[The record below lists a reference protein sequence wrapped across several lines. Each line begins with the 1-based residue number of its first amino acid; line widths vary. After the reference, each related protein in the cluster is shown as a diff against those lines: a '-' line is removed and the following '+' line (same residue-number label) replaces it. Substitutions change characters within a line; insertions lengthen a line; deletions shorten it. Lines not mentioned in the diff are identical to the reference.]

1 MQHRREHPSPM
12 SKELYEAMC
21 LEHLESVFKQDAI
34 DKVAAVVIE
43 PFLGE
48 GGYVPAPKMYLK
60 RLRQLCTEYGIVLIF
75 DEVQTGFGKTGH
87 WFAYQHYDVVPDIL
101 CLAKGIAS
109 GFPLSA
115 MIGKACYSMH
125 GSLVVMG
132 EHTVETP
139 VSCAASLATI
149 KILSPLIP
157 YVNETACR
165 LLNILHTIDYSGAI
179 EDLRHL
185 GLMIG
190 LECKTAVI
198 AKKIREYAL
207 KEQLIIISCG
217 NLDTVIRLIPPL
229 NISKS
234 DADRGMNILTRA
246 ILHAT

>member
-1 MQHRREHPSPM
+1 
-12 SKELYEAMC
+12 
-21 LEHLESVFKQDAI
+21 
-34 DKVAAVVIE
+34 
-43 PFLGE
+43 
-48 GGYVPAPKMYLK
+48 
-60 RLRQLCTEYGIVLIF
+60 
-75 DEVQTGFGKTGH
+75 
-87 WFAYQHYDVVPDIL
+87 
-101 CLAKGIAS
+101 
-109 GFPLSA
+109 
-115 MIGKACYSMH
+115 MIGKAWLLNAWEPGRH
-125 GSLVVMG
+125 GG
-132 EHTVETP
+132 TYGGNP

>member
-1 MQHRREHPSPM
+1 M
-12 SKELYEAMC
+12 
-21 LEHLESVFKQDAI
+21 D
-34 DKVAAVVIE
+34 VVSDN
-43 PFLGE
+43 
-48 GGYVPAPKMYLK
+48 APKVYLK

-115 MIGKACYSMH
+115 MIGKAWLLNAWEPGRH
-125 GSLVVMG
+125 GG
-132 EHTVETP
+132 TYGGNP